1 MKKILFIGLMMFTA
15 TFASAQSYSI
25 KAQDVVTKA
34 GVVLDDFESIKV
46 EINYSES
53 EKANAA
59 QFDIDLP
66 EGMKIEAVVLNEDRF
81 PEYKN
86 KLGKMYQPF
95 AEGIND
101 AGDRVTITQSATD
114 QAYYFEGSS
123 GVAIELYFSTDPEMK
138 DGEYELKIYGGVIS
152 IPAADGG
159 GPSGIESTSKV
170 TIGEGTGIW
179 SPNMWQQA
187 KKSAIYNILGQRI
200 YKANKAGLY
209 IVGNKKYY
217 KK

>member
-1 MKKILFIGLMMFTA
+1 
-15 TFASAQSYSI
+15 
-25 KAQDVVTKA
+25 
-34 GVVLDDFESIKV
+34 
-46 EINYSES
+46 
-53 EKANAA
+53 
-59 QFDIDLP
+59 
-66 EGMKIEAVVLNEDRF
+66 
-81 PEYKN
+81 
-86 KLGKMYQPF
+86 
-95 AEGIND
+95 
-101 AGDRVTITQSATD
+101 
-114 QAYYFEGSS
+114 
-123 GVAIELYFSTDPEMK
+123 
-138 DGEYELKIYGGVIS
+138 LKIHGGVIS